1 MEIRHFLVQNPQTKQ
16 GMDQRGNSSLSKKV
30 PCLFAKWWK
39 LTWALVF
46 EANAANPPHVL
57 FCLVWG
63 DTTKIF
69 FFSLSSVLT
78 DHPYVPTFMNVCF
91 WFTVFVTKMIS
102 KASFLFE
109 QPAIRNDLDK
119 TANCLLILPHFLSK
133 HDVWVFGLKLFSL
146 LTGWSQLQ

>member
-1 MEIRHFLVQNPQTKQ
+1 MWCPSRVGGTLWKLDTFWYRTHKLSRGWIKGEIVLYPKKFLVCLPSD
-16 GMDQRGNSSLSKKV
+16 GSSPGLLYLR
-30 PCLFAKWWK
+30 PMLR
-39 LTWALVF
+39 TH
-46 EANAANPPHVL
+46 PM
-57 FCLVWG
+57 FCFVWSEE
-63 DTTKIF
+63 TPLRF

-119 TANCLLILPHFLSK
+119 TANCLLILPHFYQNMMC
-133 HDVWVFGLKLFSL
+133 GSL
-146 LTGWSQLQ
+146 D